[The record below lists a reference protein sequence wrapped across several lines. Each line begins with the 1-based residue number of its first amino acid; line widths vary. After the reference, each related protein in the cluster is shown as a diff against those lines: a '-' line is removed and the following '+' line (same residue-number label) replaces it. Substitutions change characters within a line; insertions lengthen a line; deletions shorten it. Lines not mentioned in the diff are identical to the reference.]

1 MLEKKGFIEKK
12 INDQVKKSIANDFSG
27 ATTLQSE
34 ISISKAP
41 TTAVFT
47 ESDQAE
53 LAVPSEISIS
63 TVPTAA
69 VLTESGQAEELL
81 TLKNK
86 YKICEKN
93 LKLAKNLLKKS
104 SQLNLENNEKNTTN
118 ILFESFAENFEN
130 QDMIEIRSIASGSKK
145 DSTFISKIMHS
156 FYKNDLSK
164 LNDRSAT
171 GKKFN
176 GIKKHEITFEKKKV
190 MEKMLIERVKCEL
203 NDISCTSKEF
213 LARVGRLNTLIRFAI
228 GNLLPKKR
236 MF

>member
-1 MLEKKGFIEKK
+1 M
-12 INDQVKKSIANDFSG
+12 
-27 ATTLQSE
+27 
-34 ISISKAP
+34 
-41 TTAVFT
+41 
-47 ESDQAE
+47 
-53 LAVPSEISIS
+53 
-63 TVPTAA
+63 
-69 VLTESGQAEELL
+69 
-81 TLKNK
+81 KNK

-104 SQLNLENNEKNTTN
+104 SQLNLEKDLQIQQLTQNNEKNTTN

>member
-1 MLEKKGFIEKK
+1 M
-12 INDQVKKSIANDFSG
+12 KKSIANDFSG

-104 SQLNLENNEKNTTN
+104 SQLNLEKDLQIQQLTQNNEKNTTN

-145 DSTFISKIMHS
+145 DSTFISKILHS